1 MRAKMSKKND
11 ILTTAT
17 RLFNQHSFVSVGID
31 RIIDESQVAKMTF
44 YKHFNSKEKL
54 IIECLLAKDNEIR
67 EQLTHA
73 IQETQKLN
81 GNKVDGILKWYEN
94 WLYSA
99 DFYGSLFVKAINQFP
114 NNQYIRDI
122 AFEHSKHLKK
132 LFQLALNSQEKSDYL
147 FALLAGATVREQ
159 VYKDKTSLSLIKQTV
174 KMIA

>member
-1 MRAKMSKKND
+1 MRTKMSKKDD

-81 GNKVDGILKWYEN
+81 
-94 WLYSA
+94 
-99 DFYGSLFVKAINQFP
+99 
-114 NNQYIRDI
+114 
-122 AFEHSKHLKK
+122 
-132 LFQLALNSQEKSDYL
+132 
-147 FALLAGATVREQ
+147 
-159 VYKDKTSLSLIKQTV
+159 
-174 KMIA
+174 

>member
-1 MRAKMSKKND
+1 M
-11 ILTTAT
+11 
-17 RLFNQHSFVSVGID
+17 SVGID

-99 DFYGSLFVKAINQFP
+99 DFYGSLFVKAINQ
-114 NNQYIRDI
+114 YIRDI
-122 AFEHSKHLKK
+122 AFPPQSE
-132 LFQLALNSQEKSDYL
+132 
-147 FALLAGATVREQ
+147 
-159 VYKDKTSLSLIKQTV
+159 
-174 KMIA
+174 

>member
-1 MRAKMSKKND
+1 MMRTKMSKKND

-99 DFYGSLFVKAINQFP
+99 DFYGSLFVKAINQ
-114 NNQYIRDI
+114 YIRDI
-122 AFEHSKHLKK
+122 AFKHSKHLKK